1 MTAMPSDPHL
11 DMVISVLTGV
21 VPGLAVTAIAADD
34 TFTGS
39 LGLDSLTIASF
50 AVALNR
56 ALGAPRAIETWIADA
71 STTGQDSLGALAAWL
86 AAETSRVES

>member
-1 MTAMPSDPHL
+1 MTSVPSQPFL
-11 DMVISVLTGV
+11 EMVVSVLTGV
-21 VPGLAVTAIAADD
+21 VPGLAVAAIDADD

-56 ALGAPRAIETWIADA
+56 ALGVPRAVESWIAEA

-86 AAETSRVES
+86 AADAERVES